1 MKYLKEE
8 NKRIATRL
16 AFMLIPV
23 SGLAMDIYVPSFPH
37 MVKDLQVTNDQ
48 VRLTLTIFLVS
59 YGLSQLFLGSIVDSW
74 GRYRIGLTALA
85 VFSLSNFLICATN
98 SIDVILFTRALQG
111 IVISLVIVSKRALFI
126 DVYKGPLQKH
136 YTSMLSIVWSSAPI
150 LAPFLGG
157 YLQELFGWRA
167 NFLFLGIYG
176 TVMFVLEL
184 MYSGETLPQFRP
196 FRLPQVLKNY
206 RNFIRRKDFVTG
218 VIILGLSYSMSII
231 FGMSAPFIIE
241 HTFHLSAVA
250 TGYCA
255 LVSGL
260 SLLAGGLLSKKLL
273 HQAMLPKLQTASILQ
288 LVLIAGMYISGSFYS
303 SLILM
308 IVFVAG
314 LHFLMGFVYNIYF
327 TYCLTQFP
335 QHAGAAGGFTSG
347 GGYITTSALS
357 YMVVHLIPVKD
368 QSSLAVC
375 YAVVLLLIGGA
386 LLYVRRAL
394 KERQREEK
402 RSLTVSVS

>member
-59 YGLSQLFLGSIVDSW
+59 YGLSQLFLGSLVDSL

-85 VFSLSNFLICATN
+85 IFSGSNFLICATN
-98 SIDVILFTRALQG
+98 NMDVILFTRALQG
-111 IVISLVIVSKRALFI
+111 ILISLVIVSKRALFI
-126 DVYKGPLQKH
+126 DIYQGAQQKH

-157 YLQELFGWRA
+157 YLQELWGWRA
-167 NFLFLGIYG
+167 NFFFLGIYG
-176 TVMFVLEL
+176 TVMFLLEL
-184 MYSGETLPQFRP
+184 IYSGETLPHFRP

-206 RNFIRRKDFVTG
+206 GNFLRRKDFATG

-255 LVSGL
+255 LISGL
-260 SLLAGGLLSKKLL
+260 SLMAGGILSKKLL
-273 HQAMLPKLQTASILQ
+273 YKKMLPKLQTASLLQ
-288 LVLIAGMYISGSFYS
+288 LILIAGMYISGSFYS
-303 SLILM
+303 SLVLM
-308 IVFVAG
+308 ILFVAG

-347 GGYITTSALS
+347 GGYITTSVLS
-357 YMVVHLIPVKD
+357 YVVVHVIPVKD
-368 QSSLAVC
+368 QSTLAIC
-375 YAVVLLLIGGA
+375 YAVVLMLIGVA
-386 LLYVRRAL
+386 LMYVKPVL
-394 KERQREEK
+394 KKMQREEMV
-402 RSLTVSVS
+402 SLVASVS